1 MADISERLEVLIQT
15 IQNISS
21 LGASFVYDVGK
32 LLQSFGYELQDGD
45 DWLLGFCIQKVE
57 NSIKNE
63 CNVSSVP
70 CGLKKVASQMVVGEF
85 LFAKKGIGQLQGLEI
100 DIDAAVKQIQE
111 GDTNVTFAFGN
122 GCNHSLC
129 KIQGSVQF
137 WSVHVWFPFYR
148 NFNHTGFTN
157 VFIFPC
163 SQRLDFPK

>member
-32 LLQSFGYELQDGD
+32 LLESFGYELQDGD

-122 GCNHSLC
+122 GSMT
-129 KIQGSVQF
+129 
-137 WSVHVWFPFYR
+137 PE
-148 NFNHTGFTN
+148 
-157 VFIFPC
+157 
-163 SQRLDFPK
+163 QRLDMLIAYLMRNGKSQFVHYRRLRW

>member
-1 MADISERLEVLIQT
+1 MADISDRLEALIQT
-15 IQNISS
+15 IQNVSS

-122 GCNHSLC
+122 GSMT
-129 KIQGSVQF
+129 
-137 WSVHVWFPFYR
+137 PE
-148 NFNHTGFTN
+148 
-157 VFIFPC
+157 
-163 SQRLDFPK
+163 QRLDSLIAYLMVSGKSQFVRYRRLKW

>member
-1 MADISERLEVLIQT
+1 MADISDRLEALIQT
-15 IQNISS
+15 IQNVSS

-32 LLQSFGYELQDGD
+32 LLESFGYTLQDGD

-70 CGLKKVASQMVVGEF
+70 CGLKKVATQMVVGEF
-85 LFAKKGIGQLQGLEI
+85 LFSKKGIGQLQGLNI

-122 GCNHSLC
+122 GSMT
-129 KIQGSVQF
+129 
-137 WSVHVWFPFYR
+137 PE
-148 NFNHTGFTN
+148 
-157 VFIFPC
+157 
-163 SQRLDFPK
+163 QRLDMLIAYLVNSGKSQFVRYRRLKW

>member
-85 LFAKKGIGQLQGLEI
+85 LFAKKGIGQLQGLDI

-122 GCNHSLC
+122 GSMT
-129 KIQGSVQF
+129 
-137 WSVHVWFPFYR
+137 PE
-148 NFNHTGFTN
+148 
-157 VFIFPC
+157 
-163 SQRLDFPK
+163 QRLDMLIVYLMTNGKSQFVHYRRLRW

>member
-1 MADISERLEVLIQT
+1 MADISERLEALIQT

-32 LLQSFGYELQDGD
+32 LLESFGYTLQDGD

-70 CGLKKVASQMVVGEF
+70 CGLKKVATQMVVGEF
-85 LFAKKGIGQLQGLEI
+85 LFSKKGIGQLQGLNI

-111 GDTNVTFAFGN
+111 GDTSVTFALSDG
-122 GCNHSLC
+122 SLTPE
-129 KIQGSVQF
+129 K
-137 WSVHVWFPFYR
+137 
-148 NFNHTGFTN
+148 
-157 VFIFPC
+157 
-163 SQRLDFPK
+163 RLDMLIAFLMQNGKSQFVHYRRLKW

>member
-1 MADISERLEVLIQT
+1 MADISDRLEALIQT

-32 LLQSFGYELQDGD
+32 LLESFGYTLQDGD

-57 NSIKNE
+57 NNIKNE

-100 DIDAAVKQIQE
+100 DIDAAIKQIQE

-122 GCNHSLC
+122 GSMT
-129 KIQGSVQF
+129 
-137 WSVHVWFPFYR
+137 PE
-148 NFNHTGFTN
+148 
-157 VFIFPC
+157 
-163 SQRLDFPK
+163 QRLDMLIAYLMTNGKSQFVHYRRLRW

>member
-1 MADISERLEVLIQT
+1 MADISDRLEALIQT
-15 IQNISS
+15 IQNVSS

-32 LLQSFGYELQDGD
+32 LLESFGYEMQDGD

-122 GCNHSLC
+122 GSMT
-129 KIQGSVQF
+129 
-137 WSVHVWFPFYR
+137 PE
-148 NFNHTGFTN
+148 
-157 VFIFPC
+157 
-163 SQRLDFPK
+163 QRLDSLIAYLMVSGKSQFVRYRRLKW

>member
-1 MADISERLEVLIQT
+1 MADISDRLEALIQT
-15 IQNISS
+15 IQNVSS

-32 LLQSFGYELQDGD
+32 LLESFGYEMQDGD

-111 GDTNVTFAFGN
+111 GDTSVTFAFGD
-122 GCNHSLC
+122 GSLTPE
-129 KIQGSVQF
+129 K
-137 WSVHVWFPFYR
+137 
-148 NFNHTGFTN
+148 
-157 VFIFPC
+157 
-163 SQRLDFPK
+163 RLDMLIAYLMQNGKSQFVHYRRLKW

>member
-1 MADISERLEVLIQT
+1 MADISDRLEALIQT
-15 IQNISS
+15 IQNVSS

-32 LLQSFGYELQDGD
+32 LLESFGYTLQDGD

-122 GCNHSLC
+122 GSMT
-129 KIQGSVQF
+129 
-137 WSVHVWFPFYR
+137 PE
-148 NFNHTGFTN
+148 
-157 VFIFPC
+157 
-163 SQRLDFPK
+163 QRLDMLIAFLMQNGKSQFVHYRRLRW

>member
-1 MADISERLEVLIQT
+1 MADISDRLETLIQT

-32 LLQSFGYELQDGD
+32 LLESFGYELQDGD

-122 GCNHSLC
+122 GSMT
-129 KIQGSVQF
+129 
-137 WSVHVWFPFYR
+137 PE
-148 NFNHTGFTN
+148 
-157 VFIFPC
+157 
-163 SQRLDFPK
+163 QRLDMLIAYLMRNGKSQFVHYRRLRW